1 MMHHIVNNLWLGSQ
15 HDADELVRNNPE
27 KITAIL
33 NVRGADAYD
42 PPGRDQAA
50 EHPGKAYKWIPAPDI
65 GTISPKH
72 VREALLWLREQTDK
86 REQILIHCQHG
97 ISRSPAFLAA
107 FMVESGIS
115 PSLEEAK
122 ATISVHRPVQPAT
135 QIVEHVKPVLL
146 ISALTGL
153 HHLKASMVDFIRRPP
168 ESGPARNF
176 RAEPLRSNAE
186 PSIEDVELPA
196 EDPQLAAKMVS
207 PAAAILREP
216 GFDPEESA
224 RLIFLPEPLP
234 SLPVEPPS
242 HFATEASTIARPT
255 TAPSTMVRPWT
266 IRLRWKPLLS
276 GRSVPWYWR
285 VALSFAAVVLV
296 AMVLGFGIRQ
306 NGNASAQGS
315 GTEPVEKI
323 AAPATDVDLLIAAG
337 PEKDPEKYRG
347 GDPGQASAL
356 AVSPSAMKSEA
367 NSSQPPKESLPAKAG
382 ATTARAAT
390 STAGAESS
398 RRYDDNLI
406 ARDTV
411 TYLDKHAAENAAARA
426 KLAEDSARRHPSSHE
441 RK

>member
-1 MMHHIVNNLWLGSQ
+1 MHHIVNNLWLGSQ

-27 KITAIL
+27 NITAIL
-33 NVRGADAYD
+33 NVRGADAYY

-86 REQILIHCQHG
+86 REQILIHCKHG

-135 QIVEHVKPVLL
+135 QIVEHVR
-146 ISALTGL
+146 
-153 HHLKASMVDFIRRPP
+153 HLKALMVDFIRRPP
-168 ESGPARNF
+168 EPRPAVNF

-186 PSIEDVELPA
+186 PSIEDVELPT
-196 EDPQLAAKMVS
+196 EDPQLPPKTVS
-207 PAAAILREP
+207 PAAAILRDP
-216 GFDPEESA
+216 GFGPKESA
-224 RLIFLPEPLP
+224 RLIFPPEPLP
-234 SLPVEPPS
+234 SLPGEPPS
-242 HFATEASTIARPT
+242 HFATEASTIVRPT
-255 TAPSTMVRPWT
+255 IGPPTMVRPWT

-276 GRSVPWYWR
+276 GRSVAWYWR

-306 NGNASAQGS
+306 NGNASAQSS

-323 AAPATDVDLLIAAG
+323 AVPAVDVDLLSAAG

-347 GDPGQASAL
+347 RDPGQASAL
-356 AVSPSAMKSEA
+356 AVSPSATKSEA
-367 NSSQPPKESLPAKAG
+367 KDG

-390 STAGAESS
+390 STTGAKSS
-398 RRYDDNLI
+398 RRYRDDLI

-411 TYLDKHAAENAAARA
+411 TYLDKRYEQHAFNRPTPKAGPAKPLARP
-426 KLAEDSARRHPSSHE
+426 HPSSHKRRRNRSE
-441 RK
+441 